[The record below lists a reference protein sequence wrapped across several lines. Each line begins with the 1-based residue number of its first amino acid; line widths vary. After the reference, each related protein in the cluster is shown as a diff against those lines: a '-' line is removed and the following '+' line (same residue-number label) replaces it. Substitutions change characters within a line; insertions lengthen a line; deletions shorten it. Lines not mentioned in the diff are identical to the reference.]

1 MILRCPRCDKT
12 DVLRAPCRRPVEW
25 ALSLLCVSPFNC
37 QACGHRFLALRIGR
51 HYRRGL
57 MDRRAA
63 RRIPVRLQLCFSG
76 GRVSGEG
83 QVEDISTG
91 GCLVATATPVR
102 EKDIFYLQLWVDQ
115 KQPPIEVPAMV
126 RSIRSGRVGFEFMR
140 SAKDN
145 KRLVEFL
152 HQQGAA

>member
-1 MILRCPRCDKT
+1 M
-12 DVLRAPCRRPVEW
+12 E
-25 ALSLLCVSPFNC
+25 
-37 QACGHRFLALRIGR
+37 
-51 HYRRGL
+51 
-57 MDRRAA
+57 
-63 RRIPVRLQLCFSG
+63 
-76 GRVSGEG
+76 
-83 QVEDISTG
+83 
-91 GCLVATATPVR
+91 TATPVR